1 MRINAYIPSEK
12 DLNQILPV
20 LENPSNEK
28 ARMQVIKKSTLMKYW
43 IKEKKKEKYVCIKL
57 CLPSHLNI

>member
-28 ARMQVIKKSTLMKYW
+28 ARMQVIKKSTHEVLDKRQ
-43 IKEKKKEKYVCIKL
+43 KKRKSMYASNYVY
-57 CLPSHLNI
+57 HLI

>member
-43 IKEKKKEKYVCIKL
+43 IKAKKKKKSMYASNYVY
-57 CLPSHLNI
+57 HLI